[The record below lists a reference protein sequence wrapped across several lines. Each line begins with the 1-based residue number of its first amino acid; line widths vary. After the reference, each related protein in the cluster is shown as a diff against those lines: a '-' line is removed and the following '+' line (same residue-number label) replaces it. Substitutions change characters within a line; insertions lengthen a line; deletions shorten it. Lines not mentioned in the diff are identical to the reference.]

1 MRIVLTLLI
10 VTLLTFSSD
19 WAQAESETTSIE
31 TATAVK
37 LPDIKG
43 KTVEVPVGA
52 SEKITVLCFLG
63 TECPLA
69 RLYGP
74 RLETLSQKYAKDVRF
89 YAINSN
95 MHDSLEEFATYAE
108 AHKLTFPCVK
118 DYENKLADRMAA
130 ERTPEVIVLDQAG
143 KVRYQGRIDDQYL
156 PGIVKPEPTRSDLKI
171 ALEEL
176 IAGKEVSTSETK
188 AVGCLIG
195 KVFPEE
201 ITTDITYTKEIAPI
215 LQTHCVECHR
225 QGEIGPFALTQYD
238 EVVGWG
244 EMLLEVIDEGR
255 MPPWHANPKV
265 GVFTNARRMSAEE
278 INALK
283 TWVHGG
289 MPYGNA
295 EDLPKPTSYVQGW
308 QFKREP
314 DLVFDMHRKPFAVP
328 EEGIVEYQYFVVD
341 PKFTED
347 KWVTGTQIVPGNR
360 AVVHHCI
367 VFVRPPDGKDYRG
380 LGWIAG
386 YVPGQRS
393 VHMPEGYA
401 RKVPAGSQFV
411 FQMHYTPNGIAQE
424 DLTKLGLLLI
434 DEKDVT
440 HEVSTLVAINH
451 DFEIP
456 PHAADYAVKGDI
468 TKIPD
473 RGELL
478 AITPHMHYR
487 GKSFQVTAK
496 VNDSE
501 ELLLDVPAY
510 DFNWQHVYELA
521 SPRPLAS
528 IEKLS
533 FVSTFDNSEAN
544 PFNPN
549 PEDYVTWGDQSS
561 EEMAIAFFEVAYPL
575 NDTGETKKAKPKQE
589 QAEDPERQKRVDAFV
604 ADFFKRFDQ
613 NEDGEIKREE
623 LPLSMR
629 RFAFKKLDRDD
640 DGRLD
645 TEEVKTLA
653 NSSGSI

>member
-1 MRIVLTLLI
+1 M
-10 VTLLTFSSD
+10 
-19 WAQAESETTSIE
+19 
-31 TATAVK
+31 
-37 LPDIKG
+37 
-43 KTVEVPVGA
+43 
-52 SEKITVLCFLG
+52 
-63 TECPLA
+63 
-69 RLYGP
+69 
-74 RLETLSQKYAKDVRF
+74 
-89 YAINSN
+89 
-95 MHDSLEEFATYAE
+95 
-108 AHKLTFPCVK
+108 
-118 DYENKLADRMAA
+118 
-130 ERTPEVIVLDQAG
+130 
-143 KVRYQGRIDDQYL
+143 
-156 PGIVKPEPTRSDLKI
+156 
-171 ALEEL
+171 
-176 IAGKEVSTSETK
+176 
-188 AVGCLIG
+188 
-195 KVFPEE
+195 
-201 ITTDITYTKEIAPI
+201 
-215 LQTHCVECHR
+215 
-225 QGEIGPFALTQYD
+225 
-238 EVVGWG
+238 
-244 EMLLEVIDEGR
+244 
-255 MPPWHANPKV
+255 
-265 GVFTNARRMSAEE
+265 
-278 INALK
+278 
-283 TWVHGG
+283 
-289 MPYGNA
+289 
-295 EDLPKPTSYVQGW
+295 
-308 QFKREP
+308 
-314 DLVFDMHRKPFAVP
+314 
-328 EEGIVEYQYFVVD
+328 
-341 PKFTED
+341 
-347 KWVTGTQIVPGNR
+347 
-360 AVVHHCI
+360 
-367 VFVRPPDGKDYRG
+367 
-380 LGWIAG
+380 
-386 YVPGQRS
+386 
-393 VHMPEGYA
+393 
-401 RKVPAGSQFV
+401 
-411 FQMHYTPNGIAQE
+411 
-424 DLTKLGLLLI
+424 
-434 DEKDVT
+434 
-440 HEVSTLVAINH
+440 
-451 DFEIP
+451 
-456 PHAADYAVKGDI
+456 KGDI